1 MEIFTTAG
9 STRFTID
16 ANEFEDGIASGIAS
30 RVAPL
35 PANATD
41 FMAEV
46 REDLLRGHEL
56 NARVQEFFR
65 EWHAIDDREAEN
77 RHVNPVAFP
86 GLVGRHLDLEQPM
99 DREAVK
105 ARMKEN
111 VEFMEAVAVAFFHK
125 AAERL
130 PDGDPVAD
138 RAINPY
144 AITLD
149 PGRWE
154 ADGLFEGQTMTVDE
168 ALSKTEGIESLWLD
182 RLPVTA

>member
-1 MEIFTTAG
+1 MSAKLSWDFLVYWGLKAV
-9 STRFTID
+9 RFVHGVWHD
-16 ANEFEDGIASGIAS
+16 PE
-30 RVAPL
+30 
-35 PANATD
+35 

-46 REDLLRGHEL
+46 RDDLVRGHTL
-56 NARVQEFFR
+56 NGRVQEFFR
-65 EWHAIDDREAEN
+65 EWHAVDDREAEG
-77 RHVNPVAFP
+77 RHVSPVAFP
-86 GLVGRHLDLEQPM
+86 GLVARHLDLETPM

-138 RAINPY
+138 KAINPY
-144 AITLD
+144 AISLD
-149 PGRWE
+149 QSRWE
-154 ADGLFEGQTMTVDE
+154 SDGLFDGPVMTLDD
-168 ALSKTEGIESLWLD
+168 ALAKAEGIENLWLD

>member
-1 MEIFTTAG
+1 MVAAVSAG
-9 STRFTID
+9 VD
-16 ANEFEDGIASGIAS
+16 
-30 RVAPL
+30 
-35 PANATD
+35 
-41 FMAEV
+41 
-46 REDLLRGHEL
+46 
-56 NARVQEFFR
+56 
-65 EWHAIDDREAEN
+65 
-77 RHVNPVAFP
+77 P
-86 GLVGRHLDLEQPM
+86 GLAVGNSEGMP
-99 DREAVK
+99 